1 MANVVQIKRS
11 DSTGVQPAAG
21 ELAHGELAVN
31 LADGILFSKD
41 GSGNIKKIGGDAYD
55 LNTTAATSGTGGKI
69 TLNRTS
75 SGAPVTDGVV
85 EIIGSDTVTVTRSG
99 TGTAGVLTLSSG
111 GGTLTDLTADAYDDG
126 TKVEPNS
133 GTIAILG
140 GTGIGTVGSDSN
152 DRIVINIDSTVTTLT
167 GTQTLTN
174 KTLTLPQINDTTAD
188 HQYVFAVSELTADR
202 TVTLPLLTG
211 NDEFVFK
218 AHTQTFTNKTFDLD
232 SNTLTGTLAEFNT
245 AMQGD
250 SFVSLTGNET
260 LTNKTLTSP
269 TINSG
274 NVGTA
279 LNLLED
285 AVIVFEGAT
294 DNGFETTVTV
304 ADPTADRTIT
314 LPDAT
319 DTLVGKAT
327 TDTLT
332 NKSIDLDSNT
342 LTGTLSEFNT
352 ALQGDGF
359 VSLTGAETLTN
370 KTLTSPT
377 ASGLTLSDASIVFEG
392 ATTNDFETTLTVT
405 DPTADRTITI
415 PNVTGTVVTTGDSG
429 TVTNTMLAGSI
440 VNSKLVNSSITLNGD
455 NNSTT
460 LELGSTLKIGSN
472 DAALTSAASTTG
484 GGVDQVMF
492 SVNVDDSSIEI
503 DSSNGLQVK
512 ALGVTN
518 AMLAGSIADTK
529 LNKITTAN
537 KVGGESID
545 ITSATDGHSTPITI
559 ADDDFMLLDDAG
571 TTKHIKMS
579 QIKTY
584 LAVGEGTFAISNLDV
599 DGGTDKAAPV
609 VGDELI
615 IADSQASGATK
626 KADVGS
632 ILDIISGDVA
642 VDGSGVATIQ
652 PNSVALGTDTTG
664 NFVATLA
671 DAGNDFTI
679 SNSGAENAG
688 VTIGLGNADG
698 DISVTRD
705 ASIGRNLTATAA
717 TAITLGA
724 GTSTVTIGDDLDV
737 TGNLEVT
744 GDLTVN
750 GTTTTVN
757 TTNLIV
763 EDPII
768 HLAKGNNSGDTVDI
782 GFFGEYRS
790 SETGNPQVHA
800 GLVRDASATTW
811 NGTTQKGGFILFSES
826 TDVPNT
832 SFNHTNATAFQYG
845 ALAVGH
851 LAFGTTGGAI
861 TAATTPHIEASGG
874 IDLSSSGSNAQ
885 KYTDGINAP
894 GELHFMTTRNC
905 IIDCGSFDGS

>member
-11 DSTGVQPAAG
+11 DTASVVPAAG

-75 SGAPVTDGVV
+75 SGSSVADGVV

-99 TGTAGVLTLSSG
+99 TGTNGVLTLSSG
-111 GGTLTDLTADAYDDG
+111 GGTLTDLTADSYDDG
-126 TKVEPNS
+126 TKVEPNA

-218 AHTQTFTNKTFDLD
+218 DHTQTLTNKTFDLD

-250 SFVSLTGNET
+250 SFVSLTGIET

-327 TDTLT
+327 TD
-332 NKSIDLDSNT
+332 I
-342 LTGTLSEFNT
+342 
-352 ALQGDGF
+352 
-359 VSLTGAETLTN
+359 LTN
-370 KTLTSPT
+370 KTLTAPT
-377 ASGLTLSDASIVFEG
+377 INAASLSGALSGNFTLVFEG
-392 ATTNDFETTLTVT
+392 ASADDFETTVTVA
-405 DPTADRTITI
+405 DPTADRTITL
-415 PNVTGTVVTTGDSG
+415 PDTTGTVVTTGDSG

-545 ITSATDGHSTPITI
+545 ITSATDGHTSAITI

-571 TTKHIKMS
+571 TTCLLYTS
-579 QIKTY
+579 
-584 LAVGEGTFAISNLDV
+584 D
-599 DGGTDKAAPV
+599 AA
-609 VGDELI
+609 DE
-615 IADSQASGATK
+615 
-626 KADVGS
+626 
-632 ILDIISGDVA
+632 
-642 VDGSGVATIQ
+642 
-652 PNSVALGTDTTG
+652 
-664 NFVATLA
+664 
-671 DAGNDFTI
+671 
-679 SNSGAENAG
+679 
-688 VTIGLGNADG
+688 
-698 DISVTRD
+698 
-705 ASIGRNLTATAA
+705 
-717 TAITLGA
+717 
-724 GTSTVTIGDDLDV
+724 
-737 TGNLEVT
+737 
-744 GDLTVN
+744 
-750 GTTTTVN
+750 
-757 TTNLIV
+757 
-763 EDPII
+763 
-768 HLAKGNNSGDTVDI
+768 
-782 GFFGEYRS
+782 
-790 SETGNPQVHA
+790 
-800 GLVRDASATTW
+800 
-811 NGTTQKGGFILFSES
+811 
-826 TDVPNT
+826 
-832 SFNHTNATAFQYG
+832 
-845 ALAVGH
+845 
-851 LAFGTTGGAI
+851 
-861 TAATTPHIEASGG
+861 
-874 IDLSSSGSNAQ
+874 
-885 KYTDGINAP
+885 
-894 GELHFMTTRNC
+894 
-905 IIDCGSFDGS
+905 

>member
-11 DSTGVQPAAG
+11 DTASVVPAAG

-75 SGAPVTDGVV
+75 SGTSIADGVV

-126 TKVEPNS
+126 TKVEPNN

-152 DRIVINIDSTVTTLT
+152 DRITINIDSTVTTLT

-174 KTLTLPQINDTTAD
+174 KTLTAP
-188 HQYVFAVSELTADR
+188 
-202 TVTLPLLTG
+202 
-211 NDEFVFK
+211 
-218 AHTQTFTNKTFDLD
+218 
-232 SNTLTGTLAEFNT
+232 
-245 AMQGD
+245 
-250 SFVSLTGNET
+250 
-260 LTNKTLTSP
+260 
-269 TINSG
+269 
-274 NVGTA
+274 
-279 LNLLED
+279 
-285 AVIVFEGAT
+285 IVNGAGIIFEGAT
-294 DNGFETTVTV
+294 
-304 ADPTADRTIT
+304 AD
-314 LPDAT
+314 
-319 DTLVGKAT
+319 
-327 TDTLT
+327 
-332 NKSIDLDSNT
+332 
-342 LTGTLSEFNT
+342 
-352 ALQGDGF
+352 
-359 VSLTGAETLTN
+359 
-370 KTLTSPT
+370 
-377 ASGLTLSDASIVFEG
+377 
-392 ATTNDFETTLTVT
+392 DFETTLAVT
-405 DPTADRTITI
+405 DPTADRTITL
-415 PNVTGTVVTTGDSG
+415 PNVTGTVVTTGDTGS
-429 TVTNTMLAGSI
+429 VTNTMLAGSI
-440 VNSKLVNSSITLNGD
+440 ANGKLVNDGITIGSTDTSLGD
-455 NNSTT
+455 TITTLVGMNAITASGAITGGSLVADNTTINNSTIT
-460 LELGSTLKIGSN
+460 DTGANFKIDASGSINL
-472 DAALTSAASTTG
+472 DAAGSGAVGTVSFADAGLNYALFLPSASDDLLIRPAQTDKDIILQGNDDGSVIDMLKLDASDAGNATFSGSITSTAGDVTITAGDLNISKSASEQAEINLFEATGAGTNKITIKPHLANLTSDTTITLPAENGIVITTG
-484 GGVDQVMF
+484 
-492 SVNVDDSSIEI
+492 
-503 DSSNGLQVK
+503 SSNIV
-512 ALGVTN
+512 N
-518 AMLAGSIADTK
+518 ANISGSAAIADSK
-529 LNKITTAN
+529 LAKITTAD

-545 ITSATDGHSTPITI
+545 ITSATDGNSITVVD
-559 ADDDFMLLDDAG
+559 ADQILLDDGG
-571 TTKHIKMS
+571 TTKRVLAS

-584 LAVGEGTFAISNLDV
+584 IDGGSGGINIDRIDV
-599 DGGTDKAAPV
+599 DGGTDLAAPAL
-609 VGDELI
+609 GDEI
-615 IADSQASGATK
+615 IVADTSDSGNTK
-626 KADVGS
+626 KADIGS
-632 ILDIISGDVA
+632 VLDLISGDVE

-688 VTIGLGNADG
+688 VTIGLGNSDG

-705 ASIGRNLTATAA
+705 VSIGRNLTATAA

-737 TGNLEVT
+737 TGDLEVT

-757 TTNLIV
+757 TTNLVV

-768 HLAKGNNSGDTVDI
+768 QLAKGNSSGDTVDI

-790 SETGNPQVHA
+790 SESGNPQRHA

-826 TDVPNT
+826 TDVPT
-832 SFNHTNATAFQYG
+832 TTFNHTNATAFQYG

-905 IIDCGSFDGS
+905 IIDCGSFDGSA